1 MNDDLASFDENWF
14 PYYFLWPLST
24 YSLLPRHVDLLLHT
38 AKYSSKQSS
47 LEIFLGLFRE

>member
-38 AKYSSKQSS
+38 AKQIKQ
-47 LEIFLGLFRE
+47 